1 VGTEPPLAPD
11 GDKSPSESADKSA
24 HSKVVA
30 ATPRWK
36 KRLILFAFGAL
47 VAPNPS
53 NLFAGEIRSFPT
65 SYGTV
70 LAEEITAEAPV
81 LFRAMRFNE
90 ATEQW
95 NVDLV
100 VTNQGE
106 RSFTQSLFL
115 AVEGFSNTTGPLA
128 FDGVSTNLPVRS
140 FIRNDFGGVLA
151 PGSDSPSRTIA
162 LGFVEGAGAP
172 RLQLRV
178 FGIPFGSTHA
188 LALTRSLNEVGQPL
202 TGVRVIERGPPG
214 DRELFTDPDYG
225 VVTLGALPGEHTWKF
240 ERDEYLPVWRQQT
253 LLRGAVRLVP
263 NPRLVRRNTNSTLI
277 AAGTTNLVQDSAGH
291 VRLEFAVPQSGDG
304 TPVTLTMVDGQ
315 TLPGQLPQGWSPL
328 RAFWIESTNAP
339 LTALLSMTPGVPI
352 APTESVALLKW
363 NEDTVEWRVQ
373 ARLTGD
379 GTNAMAHTL
388 QGWGAYAMVVG
399 DSGSLAPPAPV
410 AGQPLPPSP
419 TPLQAAPVFAA
430 SGTVTPSSSPA
441 SRVADHVTATAS
453 VLVTN
458 STGVL
463 PSGLTLRTEVTEDY
477 RLQDSS
483 TRFMAL
489 YETFITAYRRPVD
502 TAPRA
507 LNATFP
513 MRPLLIFGGDELAE
527 ATVRVDVLPPD
538 IFRGGVFDLFGGSM
552 TNNRVR
558 ISATPGD
565 FASPQAAILRTLV
578 STNLPALL
586 IPGQSIAAVFDL
598 TLAGV
603 ELGRSLS
610 LQVSNLAPNRFF
622 ILSRILSGTAYNGLE
637 PVERLRSG
645 TNGVLTSLEPA
656 NGERLP
662 GLRGAGQYLLVQ
674 VSGPH
679 ALIGGITRNPQ
690 DQPVPQVPVRVTGQP
705 WLTFSTSEGIYLLVA
720 PTGAVQVAAID
731 LASGDTD
738 FVDEMVA
745 DPDLPVAIDLGIR
758 ARGPRVTSLSPAP
771 GSRNVNRV
779 TPIVVTFSQP
789 LNPGTVVG
797 AGLRLFG
804 TNGLAVTASLTLNQ
818 RGTIA
823 TLLPANPLGP
833 GQTHTLV
840 LSTNITDLTGRPL
853 EGPTQFSFTTVSD
866 AARGDV
872 AKLTIFQPGA
882 TNLAIGSLD
891 VRPLLV
897 GFDDVPEKRNTVVA
911 YGSPGTAETEVPVI
925 LVNES
930 SGETA
935 TVLSKVDGSFA
946 GFVRATEEDFV
957 SAVFVNANGTRTTV
971 PASLQRYDDGRLGL
985 YRAGGILEAE
995 SDGGP
1000 VQVQIEP
1007 GVVETRS
1014 TFKLEP
1020 LTLVQL
1026 LNALRGTLPQNASLL
1041 GGFNFKMEGEMG
1053 EGASHVEMPV
1063 DVSRIPL
1070 GPGETPE
1077 NGAYV
1082 LAIAREVNGTM
1093 TFQVVDKMK
1102 YVEGR
1107 LMTASPPFEGMVEA
1121 ALRST
1126 PSGAL
1131 AGVVLGATVMSM
1143 YLGQG
1148 GVTLTG
1154 RAIDVPQAD
1163 LQTSDGNLASDIA
1176 LFIANENLN
1185 ALLLAT
1191 QARPLSGVFVTLRQP
1206 GAPQAFRA
1214 GNIADGVVY
1223 STTDRNGR
1231 YAMISPLGL
1240 RSGIVSGFHPRYGY
1254 PISEPLIPFFDFQI
1268 TGGVFEKNL
1277 IFTRAL
1283 ATSSDT
1289 PPRLSAGH
1297 TPYYPMP
1304 SNTTVLEI
1312 TTSHASGP
1320 PSLIQ
1325 VVDSVY
1331 ALVPNVTVDPQND
1344 VRLENIEDT
1353 VQGNRLRRRITVRS
1367 DKPVGASLRLT
1378 ASVDAI
1384 GGPAAQTITHVIEFL
1399 GEPRVGTNPIVAVDP
1414 SDTAGPAVA
1423 QSDPP
1428 PGGQLTLGEPI
1439 TVRFNEPIDKTIL
1452 QNPQYISVNA
1462 PAAGVPSLRLSPD
1475 QQTLAISFGRLEP
1488 DTDYTLTI
1496 QQAVTDLRDNQ
1507 LDQRPR
1513 EEGNQEYTLNFHTS
1527 KLATRNLPGVE
1538 FGGGVVMSRHFVFA
1552 LDRGQNGSLRVFNAI
1567 DPANPLQIA
1576 QVTLPGPPRDLV
1588 FIPQYSFRTALAPNS
1603 PIQTRDLLAIVGGEL
1618 GSATVDRLGDVT
1630 FEGQF
1635 LRVFDVSNPANP
1647 VPVVRTII
1655 TRRPDAVTKIRWQ
1668 PPYLAY
1674 LESGQLYEV
1683 GFVDL
1688 QEMILGFNLSL
1699 AERAELPLDGMPGRD
1714 KNFDGDYVDDEE
1726 SLPVPPR
1733 EPFQFFGK
1741 KFGFT
1746 PTDGT
1751 TQKVLDFDFSVLLG
1765 ELDWLGVTLSAG
1777 NKLIPTGLLDPI
1789 VGPAILPGYRTLLFQ
1804 GVDMDPETATLNFG
1818 ANAHPKR
1825 VVGRLNARL
1834 NINGTEEARAVVLVS
1849 LSPDTDGVN
1858 KLAVI
1863 DISLPD
1869 SPRMLR
1875 LIPFPASLG
1884 LGPLQSVTVRP
1895 DGLLAL
1901 ATTTDTVLLEER
1913 RLAESNPPNNGLHPS
1928 IVGVLPG
1935 TGSGNISLGATEAGL
1950 FSVNLGGRSQLLQAA
1965 PRLEFV
1971 TFTAEDE
1978 LVDPSLLAGDVEMR
1992 RRVLSSTNLAFR
2004 SRLFPGRFRA
2014 TGGAA
2019 ATLSPAAPE
2028 FHYHVLVYAPGG
2040 AEGHT
2045 HILLGL
2051 QSLNRAGD
2059 SYRNKGFAFPPVQ
2072 AMSSTGLDGIGQ
2084 ALRPDCDA
2092 PTMPV
2097 KAYRVSND
2105 PTNDLYNL
2113 YLSEPFAL
2121 TYERMSTDEVE
2132 ELQEVDG
2139 RPRHVLWSGFGLRA
2153 FIDPSA
2159 ASDGA
2164 VGAFAAVPDAPNL
2177 RLNCPAS
2184 GQVECYPG
2192 AYIVGPNPPPVG
2204 GDLAVPGSFGTV
2216 NAANGEFRHSTTDVE
2231 LPSRLMNIRFT
2242 RTAVN
2247 QDLIEGP
2254 FGPGWDFNYNQN
2266 LIELRQEVFPQG
2278 SVDPLVTRDDLAR
2291 SKRARPGDVKFVN
2304 GAGKVILFRNLGS
2317 NAPPEIASDPL
2328 VQDSRLGWLSRGGT
2342 FYKPDEN
2349 EKGVFDLLY
2358 RFPEGQFVRLTP
2370 GGIQCFYDKLGRLEK
2385 IYHRYEKNYHV
2396 LHHNERGELIRI
2408 EDKSVDSPRHI
2419 DIGYYRKAGDRMFD
2433 SDFDLESDV
2442 ATHNGRIARIV
2453 DYAGREV
2460 KFEYTPEGVLERRL
2474 GPLLAVVNNGF
2485 GGRPTTTY
2493 VGADCGQI
2501 VGVTAGNGANGGG
2514 NNASTPLFAANAP
2527 PNDNGVPVAAGG
2539 NSAGGTVSINVPVN
2553 NTAATVGG
2561 SSTTSS
2567 GPDQEN
2573 NAATEIR
2580 FDDSGYPS
2588 NIKMTGAGAGNG
2600 TVNYGTTFNGFGL
2613 LEIVTYPE
2621 GNSIH
2626 YIYAT
2631 DEAVFRSRGNLKRM
2645 EIHPGP
2651 RPPTTDTPNPLVAT
2665 FGYDKKYNQPLGEHQ
2680 DFNGFTMNYDLTDD
2694 LRSIASV
2701 TYSTGEEHK
2710 FEQYNQ
2716 HGQLEREVTVE
2727 GIVNQFGY
2735 DDSRGFTIS
2744 KTVGGLP
2751 TSYGYDDNQIGGKLG
2766 MPTSKTPP
2774 QNTAIQ
2780 MEYDARLQ
2788 MTLWK
2793 RGDYEEKRG
2802 YDENGNVKYM
2812 SRTLDTGEL
2821 YEEENTYTQ
2830 INFLEQRTI
2839 KDVEVG
2845 DTATPI
2851 TITYTPDDAKRIRQ
2865 IQVAPEGVTRT
2876 FHYDHLGN
2884 LIREATGEYF
2894 IEYAYDKNNNLI
2906 GIKPKGALTREIR
2919 YDGYDRARQI
2929 INKAGS
2935 VDETTTF
2942 SYFGAGQLR
2951 TRTATSPAGG
2961 DVEDYETTGIDALG
2975 RPTGMIRRGN
2985 QANSET
2991 SDITYSAGNGL
3002 TTVVTGPRDTTTL
3015 VEDSAGRLRRMTDS
3029 LSDVV
3034 FHPNANRQ
3042 IERIESIE
3050 DGGATYNTFYE
3061 YNALDQLTRIR
3072 DDVAELF
3079 DLGTPRLDGQPRT
3092 IKDARG
3098 KTSTLNYTRLGEL
3111 KSLLRPLGV
3120 LFKNQYD
3127 VHRMPKATLDAEDKG
3142 NRYAYD
3148 ATLRLEKWT
3157 LRSGEDTSYDTP
3169 DLNNLPKAIS
3179 FPGGGN
3185 AMVQYDNLGRVT
3197 EQSSSHDGQD
3207 YEESGVVYD
3216 AFDRIRSIE
3225 YQQGSGAA
3233 NSATFG
3239 YDLMGP
3245 LTSAEYDELNEQY
3258 PVAYTIDTDGTYKS
3272 VTYPS
3277 GITVNEVRQ
3286 PSGRLA
3292 QITDNQG
3299 PILTFVSFKG
3309 ANLPLETRL
3318 GANIVERNEWDQR
3331 RRLLSRRYTLGSTN
3345 GAVLADLRYA
3355 YDEGFNPIARQFI
3368 HRHGRTDLFSFDD
3381 ADRIDFF
3388 EHGARPVVSIAAP
3401 RPANG
3406 LQGGSGL
3413 AKGLYARDYVYGNS
3427 ALDLLTAA
3435 TLFNPDALARQ
3446 GQNAISLLGPVL
3458 PAFAATL
3465 SGHDEGFKLARDVD
3479 GFNFAAPD
3487 GLGNA
3492 KESRLFVRPAT
3503 PGAPDS
3509 LPVSAEFF
3517 HNARN
3522 DLVQVERS
3530 DGVNVE
3536 FHYQP
3541 GGLLHHRTV
3550 NQGLATLSST
3560 HFVWDRARLIEEWDT
3575 TGANKQLRA
3584 RYFYADSD
3592 APVAADL
3599 PDGVGGLI
3607 RRYYLRDHAE
3617 SVIAVANAQGQVIE
3631 RVHYDAWGQPVI
3643 EKQDTTPP
3651 AVSTVRLNGNILVVA
3666 FTETVMPPLNVP
3678 AQGLATETADPSS
3691 RIAIASALGQANVT
3705 TVYQENELG
3714 FVFGSVLRL
3723 AVSPPLTG
3731 SNLLTIQAGAFVDE
3745 WGNPN
3750 PAIAL
3755 PLNTAAP
3762 TAPILFPGPA
3772 QGGTSGGPVARSA
3785 IGTPFLFH
3793 GQYFDYDT
3801 GLIYL
3806 RARWYD
3812 PFTGHFL
3819 ERDPMQYEDSPN
3831 LYAGFANNPVTFRDP
3846 TGMATR
3852 RRPGGGG
3859 GGGDG
3864 PNINGPGG
3872 VNRPRHPGRTEP
3884 EPSQGSGVMH
3894 GEIKKRPEPE
3904 ATPEESIIVDWDAPE
3919 PTIPNLRRPGTHSGS
3934 GDSADEV
3941 TSPGRPRALANGE
3954 PDTVPEGSIPSGK
3967 PVSSV
3972 EKPAVPDDPFAPTQG
3987 GVFQRPASIR
3997 PEPEAS
4003 APPRTPAAPLPD
4015 ANNAIPAPGP
4025 TIRPPMKPAPKPDS
4039 NPAPKQPGPSE
4050 TPKNTSPSQ
4059 PDPGEARR
4067 QAQIERAKKLDE
4079 KNLARHAER
4088 EKARNTQTVKDR
4100 MEEAHQE
4107 VKQGEA
4113 EARKEGRFEKAIKT
4127 FRIKF

>member
-1 VGTEPPLAPD
+1 
-11 GDKSPSESADKSA
+11 
-24 HSKVVA
+24 
-30 ATPRWK
+30 
-36 KRLILFAFGAL
+36 LFLLSLGAL
-47 VAPNPS
+47 TALGAGGLS
-53 NLFAGEIRSFPT
+53 AGEIRTFATP
-65 SYGTV
+65 YGTV
-70 LAEEITAEAPV
+70 LAEEITTEAPV
-81 LFRAMRFNE
+81 HFRAMRFNE

-106 RSFTQSLFL
+106 RSFTQALFL
-115 AVEGFSNTTGPLA
+115 TVENFSNTTGPLA

-140 FIRNDFGGVLA
+140 FIRIDLGRVLA
-151 PGSDSPSRTIA
+151 PGSASPPRTVA

-178 FGIPFGSTHA
+178 FGIPFGMPHA

-202 TGVRVIERGPPG
+202 AGVRVTERGASG
-214 DRELFTDPDYG
+214 DRELFTDPEYG
-225 VVTLGALPGEHTWKF
+225 VVTLGSLPGEHTWKF
-240 ERDEYLPVWRQQT
+240 ERDGHLPVWRQQT

-263 NPRLVRRNTNSTLI
+263 NPRLVRRNTNSTLLV
-277 AAGTTNLVQDSAGH
+277 AGTTNVVQDSAAR
-291 VRLEFAVPQSGDG
+291 VRLEFSGQQPG
-304 TPVTLTMVDGQ
+304 ETAVTLTIVDGQ
-315 TLPGQLPQGWSPL
+315 TLPGPLPQGWSPL

-339 LTALLSMTPGVPI
+339 LTASLALNPEGAI
-352 APTESVALLKW
+352 APTDAAALVKW
-363 NEDTVEWRVQ
+363 NSDAVRWEVLERV
-373 ARLTGD
+373 TGA
-379 GTNAMAHTL
+379 GTNAVQGTL
-388 QGWGAYAMVVG
+388 QGWGAYALVVG
-399 DSGSLAPPAPV
+399 DTGSLAPPQPV
-410 AGQPLPPSP
+410 DGQPLLPLTPPP
-419 TPLQAAPVFAA
+419 QPAPALAA
-430 SGTVTPSSSPA
+430 SGTVMPSSSPA
-441 SRVADHVTATAS
+441 SRVAEHVTATAS

-458 STGVL
+458 STGLL
-463 PSGLTLRTEVTEDY
+463 PSGLTLRSEVTEDY

-489 YETFITAYRRPVD
+489 YETFITAYRRPAD
-502 TAPRA
+502 TTPRA

-513 MRPLLIFGGDELAE
+513 MRPLLLFGGDELAE

-538 IFRGGVFDLFGGSM
+538 IFRGGVFDLFGGSL

-558 ISATPGD
+558 ISGVPGD
-565 FASPQAAILRTLV
+565 FATPQAALLRTLI
-578 STNLPALL
+578 STNLSALL
-586 IPGQSIAAVFDL
+586 IPGQSIAAAFDL
-598 TLAGV
+598 TVASV
-603 ELGRSLS
+603 EPGRSLS

-622 ILSRILSGTAYNGLE
+622 ILSRILSGTAFNGLE
-637 PVERLRSG
+637 PIERLRSG
-645 TNGVLTSLEPA
+645 TNGVLTSMEPA
-656 NGERLP
+656 GGERLP

-679 ALIGGITRNPQ
+679 GLIRGVTRNAQ
-690 DQPVPQVPVRVTGQP
+690 SQPASNLPIRVNGQP
-705 WLTFSTSEGIYLLVA
+705 WLTFSASNGAYRLIA
-720 PTGAVQVAAID
+720 PTGAVQVAATD
-731 LASGDTD
+731 LASGDAD
-738 FVDEMVA
+738 FVDGTIT
-745 DPDLPVAIDLGIR
+745 DPGTPLTLDLGTTS
-758 ARGPRVTSLSPAP
+758 RGPRVSSLTPPA
-771 GSRNVNRV
+771 SARNVPRV

-789 LNPGTVVG
+789 LNPGTIVG
-797 AGLRLFG
+797 DGLRLLG

-833 GQTHTLV
+833 GQTFTLV
-840 LSTNITDLTGRPL
+840 LSTNITDQAGRPL
-853 EGPTQFSFTTVSD
+853 EGATQFGFTTASET
-866 AARGDV
+866 ARGDV

-882 TNLAIGSLD
+882 TNLTIGTLD
-891 VRPLLV
+891 VRPMLV
-897 GFDDVPEKRNTVVA
+897 GFNDVPEKQNTIVA
-911 YGSPGTAETEVPVI
+911 YGSPGTAEGEVPVI

-935 TVLSKVDGSFA
+935 TVLSKADGSFA
-946 GFVRATEEDFV
+946 GFIRATEEEFI

-1240 RSGIVSGFHPRYGY
+1240 GSGIVSGFHPRYGY

-1297 TPYYPMP
+1297 TPYYPTP

-1331 ALVPNVTVDPQND
+1331 ALVPNLAVDPQND

-1384 GGPAAQTITHVIEFL
+1384 GGPAVQTITHMIEFL

-1462 PAAGVPSLRLSPD
+1462 PVAGVPSLRLSPD
-1475 QQTLAISFGRLEP
+1475 QQTLTISFGRLEP

-1496 QQAVTDLRDNQ
+1496 QQAVTDLRGNQ

-1538 FGGGVVMSRHFVFA
+1538 FGGGVVMNRHFVFA

-1688 QEMILGFNLSL
+1688 QEMILGFSLSL
-1699 AERAELPLDGMPGRD
+1699 AERAELPLDGTPGRD

-1746 PTDGT
+1746 PADGT
-1751 TQKVLDFDFSVLLG
+1751 TQKILDFDFSLTLG
-1765 ELDWLGVTLSAG
+1765 VLDWLGVTLSAG

-1825 VVGRLNARL
+1825 LVGRLNARL
-1834 NINGTEEARAVVLVS
+1834 NINGTEQAQAIVLVS
-1849 LSPDTDGVN
+1849 LSPDNDGIN

-1869 SPRMLR
+1869 SPRLLR
-1875 LIPFPASLG
+1875 TIPFPASLG
-1884 LGPLQSVTVRP
+1884 LGSLQSITVRP
-1895 DGLLAL
+1895 DGLLSL
-1901 ATTTDTVLLEER
+1901 ATTTDSVLLDEK
-1913 RLAESNPPNNGLHPS
+1913 RLAEPNPPNNGLHPS
-1928 IVGVLPG
+1928 IVGVIPG
-1935 TGSGNISLGATEAGL
+1935 TGSGNISLGANEAGL
-1950 FSVNLGGRSQLLQAA
+1950 FAVNLGGRSQLIQAA

-1971 TFTAEDE
+1971 TFTAENA
-1978 LVDPSLLAGDVEMR
+1978 LVNPASLASDVEMR

-2004 SRLFPGRFRA
+2004 SRLFPARFRA
-2014 TGGAA
+2014 SGGAA
-2019 ATLSPAAPE
+2019 ATLSPPAPE
-2028 FHYHVLVYAPGG
+2028 FHYYVLVYAPGG
-2040 AEGHT
+2040 AENHT
-2045 HILLGL
+2045 LMLLGL

-2059 SYRNKGFAFPPVQ
+2059 AYRNKGFAFPPVQ
-2072 AMSSTGLDGIGQ
+2072 AMSGSGLQGIGQ
-2084 ALRPDCDA
+2084 ALRPNCDA

-2105 PTNDLYNL
+2105 PSDELYNL
-2113 YLSEPFAL
+2113 YLSEPIAL
-2121 TYERMSTDEVE
+2121 VYERMSTGEVE
-2132 ELQEVDG
+2132 GLQQVDG
-2139 RPRHVLWSGFGLRA
+2139 KPRHIVWSGFGLRA

-2159 ASDGA
+2159 SNDGA
-2164 VGAFAAVPDAPNL
+2164 VGAFAAVPDVPNL

-2216 NAANGEFRHSTTDVE
+2216 NAANGEFRHTTTDVE
-2231 LPSRLMNIRFT
+2231 LPSRMMNIRFT

-2266 LIELRQEVFPQG
+2266 LIELRQEVFPQA

-2328 VQDSRLGWLSRGGT
+2328 VQDSRLGWLSRGGM
-2342 FYKPDEN
+2342 FFKPDEN
-2349 EKGVFDLLY
+2349 ETAVFDLLY
-2358 RFPEGQFVRLTP
+2358 RFPEGQFARLTP
-2370 GGIQCFYDKLGRLEK
+2370 GGMQYFYDKLGRLEK
-2385 IYHRYEKNYHV
+2385 IYHRYEKNHHV
-2396 LHHNERGELIRI
+2396 LHHNERGELIRV
-2408 EDKSVDSPRHI
+2408 EDKSVEGPRHI

-2433 SDFDLESDV
+2433 ADFDLESDV
-2442 ATHNGRIARIV
+2442 AAHNGRIARIV

-2474 GPLLAVVNNGF
+2474 GPLLAGVNNGF

-2493 VGADCGQI
+2493 VGSDCGQI

-2527 PNDNGVPVAAGG
+2527 PNNNGVPVAAGG
-2539 NSAGGTVSINVPVN
+2539 NSAAGTVSINVPVN

-2580 FDDSGYPS
+2580 FDHSGYPS

-2613 LEIVTYPE
+2613 LESVTYPE

-2626 YIYAT
+2626 YTYFT
-2631 DEAVFRSRGNLKRM
+2631 NDAVFRSRGNLKRM
-2645 EIHPGP
+2645 EIRPGP
-2651 RPPTTDTPNPLVAT
+2651 RAPANGTPNPLIAT
-2665 FGYDKKYNQPLGEHQ
+2665 FDYDKKYNQPLGEHA
-2680 DFNGFTMNYDLTDD
+2680 DFNGFTMNYILTPD
-2694 LRSIASV
+2694 LRSAASV
-2701 TYSTGEEHK
+2701 TYSTGGEHK
-2710 FEQYNQ
+2710 FEQYNGY
-2716 HGQLEREVTVE
+2716 GQLEREVTVE
-2727 GIVNQFGY
+2727 GITIEFAY
-2735 DDSRGFTIS
+2735 DDARGFTVR
-2744 KTVGGLP
+2744 KTVGGLL
-2751 TSYGYDDNQIGGKLG
+2751 TKYGYDDNQIGGKLG

-2774 QNTAIQ
+2774 QNAAIQ
-2780 MEYDARLQ
+2780 MQYDARLQ

-2793 RGDYEEKRG
+2793 RGAYEEKRG
-2802 YDENGNVKYM
+2802 YDENGNMVYL
-2812 SRTLDTGEL
+2812 SRTMDANEL
-2821 YEEENTYTQ
+2821 YEETRTYSQ
-2830 INFLEQRTI
+2830 INFLETRTI

-2845 DTATPI
+2845 SVPTPI
-2851 TITYTPDDAKRIRQ
+2851 TITYTPDDAKRVRRITT
-2865 IQVAPEGVTRT
+2865 APDGVTRT
-2876 FHYDHLGN
+2876 FQYDHLGN
-2884 LIREATGEYF
+2884 LTKEDTGGYS
-2894 IEYAYDKNNNLI
+2894 IEYAYDKNNNLT
-2906 GIKPKGALTREIR
+2906 GIKPKGTLTREIL
-2919 YDGYDRARQI
+2919 YDGYDRPAQFI
-2929 INKAGS
+2929 DKPGS
-2935 VDETTTF
+2935 GDETTAF
-2942 SYFGAGQLR
+2942 AYFGAGQLR
-2951 TRTATSPAGG
+2951 ARRVTSPVAGE
-2961 DVEDYETTGIDALG
+2961 VEDFEVTGIDALG

-2985 QANSET
+2985 QAD
-2991 SDITYSAGNGL
+2991 SDYPNISYTAGNGL
-3002 TTVVTGPRDTTTL
+3002 TTVITGPRDTSTII
-3015 VEDSAGRLRRMTDS
+3015 EDSAGRLTRITDS

-3034 FHPNANRQ
+3034 YHPNPNRQ

-3050 DGGATYNTFYE
+3050 DDGNSYSTFYE
-3061 YNALDQLTRIR
+3061 HNALDQLTRIR

-3079 DLGTPRLDGQPRT
+3079 DFGTPRLDGQPRT

-3098 KTSTLNYTRLGEL
+3098 KTSTLSYTRLGEL

-3120 LFKNQYD
+3120 LFQYQYD
-3127 VHRMPKATLDAEDKG
+3127 VHRLPKAVLDAENKG
-3142 NRYAYD
+3142 NQYSYD
-3148 ATLRLEKWT
+3148 ATLRLDKWT
-3157 LRSGEDTSYDTP
+3157 LRSGQDASYQAP
-3169 DLNNLPKAIS
+3169 DLNNLPKTIS
-3179 FPGGGN
+3179 YPGGGS
-3185 AMVQYDNLGRVT
+3185 AMVEYDNLGRVT
-3197 EQSSSHDGQD
+3197 RHTSSNDGSDYEQSD
-3207 YEESGVVYD
+3207 VTYD
-3216 AFDRIRSIE
+3216 ALDRVRSIS
-3225 YQQGSGAA
+3225 YKQGSGAP
-3233 NSATFG
+3233 NSATLA
-3239 YDLMGP
+3239 YDLLGP
-3245 LTSAEYDELNEQY
+3245 LTGAAYDELGEDY
-3258 PVAYTIDTDGTYKS
+3258 EVTYTIDTDGSYRS

-3277 GITVNEVRQ
+3277 TTTVNERRQ
-3286 PSGRLA
+3286 NSGRLFKIDDA
-3292 QITDNQG
+3292 QGT
-3299 PILTFVSFKG
+3299 ILEVTSFKG
-3309 ANLPLETRL
+3309 IDLPRETRL
-3318 GANIVERNEWDQR
+3318 GANIVELNDWDQR
-3331 RRLLSRRYTLGSTN
+3331 RRLLSRRYTAGSAN
-3345 GAVLADLRYA
+3345 GPLLADLRYI
-3355 YDEGFNPIARQFI
+3355 YDQGFNPIVRQFV
-3368 HRHGRTDLFSFDD
+3368 HRHGRADLFQFDD
-3381 ADRIDFF
+3381 ADRLDFF
-3388 EHGARPVVSIAAP
+3388 EHGARPVVPGAGP
-3401 RPANG
+3401 RSGAG

-3413 AKGLYARDYVYGNS
+3413 AKGLYARDYTYGNS
-3427 ALDLLTAA
+3427 GLDLLTQAQ
-3435 TLFNPDALARQ
+3435 LFNPDNLARQ
-3446 GQNAISLLGPVL
+3446 GQGAVAFLGPVI

-3465 SGHDEGFKLARDVD
+3465 DGHDSGFRLALEVD
-3479 GFNFAAPD
+3479 GFNFSAPD
-3487 GLGNA
+3487 GLGNT
-3492 KESRLFVRPAT
+3492 KESRLLTRPAT

-3509 LPVSAEFF
+3509 TPIRVEFF

-3522 DLVQVERS
+3522 DLVRVERD
-3530 DGVNVE
+3530 DGVEIE

-3541 GGLLHHRTV
+3541 GGLLHHREV
-3550 NQGLATLSST
+3550 RLGAATLSST

-3575 TGANKQLRA
+3575 TGAQKQLRA

-3599 PDGVGGLI
+3599 PDGLGGMI

-3617 SVIAVANAQGQVIE
+3617 SVIAVASAQGQVIE
-3631 RVHYDAWGQPVI
+3631 RVHYDAWGQPVV
-3643 EKQDTTPP
+3643 ETRDTTAPTI
-3651 AVSTVRLNGNILVVA
+3651 SLVRLEGNVLVVA
-3666 FTETVMPPLNVP
+3666 FTETVMPPLDAP
-3678 AQGLATETADPSS
+3678 AKGLATQTANPSS
-3691 RIAIASALGQANVT
+3691 GISLITPLGQASVT
-3705 TVYQENELG
+3705 TVYQENEPG
-3714 FVFGSVLRL
+3714 FVFGSALRL
-3723 AVSPPLTG
+3723 TVAGSLTG
-3731 SNLLTIQAGAFVDE
+3731 SNHLTIQAGAFVDE

-3750 PAIAL
+3750 PVISL
-3755 PLNTAAP
+3755 PLDTAAP
-3762 TAPILFPGPA
+3762 TAPILHQGPA
-3772 QGGTSGGPVARSA
+3772 QGSTAGQNVARS
-3785 IGTPFLFH
+3785 GVGNPFLFH

-3801 GLIYL
+3801 GLIYM

-3831 LYAGFANNPVTFRDP
+3831 LYAGFGNNPVSFRDP
-3846 TGMATR
+3846 TGLAR
-3852 RRPGGGG
+3852 RRGPRGGR
-3859 GGGDG
+3859 DE
-3864 PNINGPGG
+3864 IDDGG
-3872 VNRPRHPGRTEP
+3872 VRANGRNVAHISSERPKPRRPMHSDEALPDPLPLPGRRGKVYGGAADSPIAQEEGANLPNLGPLPDGHPGKKPQPGMRIIREGAPDDEP
-3884 EPSQGSGVMH
+3884 
-3894 GEIKKRPEPE
+3894 
-3904 ATPEESIIVDWDAPE
+3904 
-3919 PTIPNLRRPGTHSGS
+3919 
-3934 GDSADEV
+3934 
-3941 TSPGRPRALANGE
+3941 TSPGRPRAVANNNPTENAALPPGRHADAD
-3954 PDTVPEGSIPSGK
+3954 PDAI
-3967 PVSSV
+3967 
-3972 EKPAVPDDPFAPTQG
+3972 PDDPFEPRGAGVHTVPVRPDPDAAPTKT
-3987 GVFQRPASIR
+3987 PATGL
-3997 PEPEAS
+3997 PEANNM
-4003 APPRTPAAPLPD
+4003 APK
-4015 ANNAIPAPGP
+4015 PAPGVQP
-4025 TIRPPMKPAPKPDS
+4025 HPPPSASPEAQSPKPS
-4039 NPAPKQPGPSE
+4039 SPELNPIEQRKRNAILERLEEQRQKSAKMREEQRQAKE
-4050 TPKNTSPSQ
+4050 EKLNQ
-4059 PDPGEARR
+4059 QRAAEAARR
-4067 QAQIERAKKLDE
+4067 KQIVEPKFVDE
-4079 KNLARHAER
+4079 
-4088 EKARNTQTVKDR
+4088 Q
-4100 MEEAHQE
+4100 QP
-4107 VKQGEA
+4107 
-4113 EARKEGRFEKAIKT
+4113 RFPHWQ
-4127 FRIKF
+4127 RR